1 MKQKIYVADKFESR
15 SPVLNAIKVLCALD
29 IYLTKPTYLTFVLNL
44 AYK

>member
-15 SPVLNAIKVLCALD
+15 SPVLNAIKVLCVLD
-29 IYLTKPTYLTFVLNL
+29 IYLTYLTFVLNL